1 MKDTVSFHFLLVYD
15 VYYYF
20 QIKEMERIV
29 VGFVFFFFF
38 LVFLIFFH
46 CVRRVEIGNCS
57 FIRIRGNRIFFSF
70 LNFGSFLN

>member
-38 LVFLIFFH
+38 FGILDFLSLCKKSRDWELFVH
-46 CVRRVEIGNCS
+46 QDQGE
-57 FIRIRGNRIFFSF
+57 
-70 LNFGSFLN
+70 